1 MTEPGQPWV
10 MISGSASSCDDLTWM
25 KWMSTPSIW
34 VVNCGKA
41 LSFVVMHPMRRV
53 GQALHAVEVGHVV
66 AVGLGEVGAEVGVAL
81 PPDDERR
88 RRDRAELRNGFLL

>member
-41 LSFVVMHPMRRV
+41 LSFAS
-53 GQALHAVEVGHVV
+53 AL
-66 AVGLGEVGAEVGVAL
+66 
-81 PPDDERR
+81 RQS
-88 RRDRAELRNGFLL
+88 